1 MLARTKPRDA
11 YREADFDARLMG
23 SSRENLVLFCIE
35 DFIQTLG
42 ALEFAETRGDR
53 AARSQRRAA
62 RERCRCGA
70 KGRVGGSLPDL
81 SFLSLL
87 LLHKNATVTICH
99 HLTENIY
106 DHTIKADI
114 LISATGNPFLIK
126 KEHIKQGC
134 IIIRWNTSYLSPPKG
149 GENSKIL

>member
-53 AARSQRRAA
+53 AARSRSLTRAITA
-62 RERCRCGA
+62 LTALELGVDRTAPMADSLLHFYGGA
-70 KGRVGGSLPDL
+70 K
-81 SFLSLL
+81 LL
-87 LLHKNATVTICH
+87 LL
-99 HLTENIY
+99 
-106 DHTIKADI
+106 D
-114 LISATGNPFLIK
+114 S
-126 KEHIKQGC
+126 
-134 IIIRWNTSYLSPPKG
+134 IREIDLSRIA
-149 GENSKIL
+149 ELRQDFRDVAVAFAA